1 VATTTT
7 KWAKMPSV
15 TYGGKPYFYTA
26 VINGTR
32 YWVVWSRLAGKWMVT
47 KEALGGQATLGYVK
61 SPADGKKIAVKLAQL
76 QKRKP
81 TKKRSSKGRR

>member
-1 VATTTT
+1 MTTTKT

-32 YWVVWSRLAGKWMVT
+32 YWVVWSRIALKWMVT
-47 KEALGGQATLGYVK
+47 KEVRGAQATLGYVK
-61 SPADGKKIAVKLAQL
+61 SPEEGKRVAVKLAQP
-76 QKRKP
+76 QKQKTRRKG
-81 TKKRSSKGRR
+81 K